1 MSTGYHL
8 SLQAICSAPPSPDE
22 SSVGTSTTKH
32 TSMHGSQRTNGSYG
46 SVVLSLTPVR
56 CSSLWQRTSSE
67 SRCDDL
73 ESTDH
78 SADSIFF
85 GSDSRDVS
93 TSTTDYVVM
102 QIDFPLDGPNP
113 KPTFTTLSS
122 FSIPGPV
129 MNVFLLDPIQ
139 KLFAAFI
146 FLGGPQDIGLYC
158 LPNWDKPEY
167 IFIDTCIQCV
177 SPFPSE

>member
-1 MSTGYHL
+1 
-8 SLQAICSAPPSPDE
+8 
-22 SSVGTSTTKH
+22 
-32 TSMHGSQRTNGSYG
+32 
-46 SVVLSLTPVR
+46 
-56 CSSLWQRTSSE
+56 
-67 SRCDDL
+67 
-73 ESTDH
+73 
-78 SADSIFF
+78 
-85 GSDSRDVS
+85 
-93 TSTTDYVVM
+93 M

-146 FLGGPQDIGLYC
+146 YLQGPQDIGLYC
-158 LPNWDKPEY
+158 LPDWDKPEY

-177 SPFPSE
+177 STLPTIEL

>member
-1 MSTGYHL
+1 
-8 SLQAICSAPPSPDE
+8 
-22 SSVGTSTTKH
+22 
-32 TSMHGSQRTNGSYG
+32 
-46 SVVLSLTPVR
+46 
-56 CSSLWQRTSSE
+56 
-67 SRCDDL
+67 
-73 ESTDH
+73 
-78 SADSIFF
+78 
-85 GSDSRDVS
+85 
-93 TSTTDYVVM
+93 M

-146 FLGGPQDIGLYC
+146 FLQGPTAIGLYC
-158 LPNWDKPEY
+158 LPDWDKPEY

-177 SPFPSE
+177 SPFPDDRTAARSRAYTVLPVQLVVYRGGGSNHRSLRR

>member
-1 MSTGYHL
+1 
-8 SLQAICSAPPSPDE
+8 
-22 SSVGTSTTKH
+22 
-32 TSMHGSQRTNGSYG
+32 
-46 SVVLSLTPVR
+46 
-56 CSSLWQRTSSE
+56 
-67 SRCDDL
+67 
-73 ESTDH
+73 
-78 SADSIFF
+78 
-85 GSDSRDVS
+85 
-93 TSTTDYVVM
+93 M

-146 FLGGPQDIGLYC
+146 YLHGPQGIGLYC
-158 LPNWDKPEY
+158 LPDWDKPEY

-177 SPFPSE
+177 SPPPIDRTAAYSPACTVLPVQLVMYSGG

>member
-1 MSTGYHL
+1 M
-8 SLQAICSAPPSPDE
+8 
-22 SSVGTSTTKH
+22 
-32 TSMHGSQRTNGSYG
+32 
-46 SVVLSLTPVR
+46 
-56 CSSLWQRTSSE
+56 
-67 SRCDDL
+67 
-73 ESTDH
+73 
-78 SADSIFF
+78 
-85 GSDSRDVS
+85 
-93 TSTTDYVVM
+93 DYVVM

-146 FLGGPQDIGLYC
+146 FLQDLEDIGLYC

-177 SPFPSE
+177 SLPPGDKTSNY